1 MRVIAKTELGSNVLD
16 RQNTRG
22 RPSTSEEAEE
32 RWDEFGKKKVVRNK
46 LKSEQKGLCAYTE
59 FNISAFVSL
68 VSSTQYGCH
77 IEHIKPKS
85 RFPNETFDYENL
97 VVSVL
102 DAHDLH
108 SIKQGKLSVITQ
120 DPDDKSH
127 LNYFGGHAKL
137 HFYDA
142 HLFISPTNTDCEHLF
157 AFLEESGAI
166 APSPHLDEAEQEKAK
181 YTIDLLNLN
190 HPYLKNQRRQ
200 RIEEVVNVLDS
211 LDSTEAM
218 AAVIELETTEYK
230 AGQIASFPSAV
241 LSLVKCA

>member
-68 VSSTQYGCH
+68 ASSTQYGCH

-108 SIKQGKLSVITQ
+108 SIKQGRLSVITQ

-127 LNYFGGHAKL
+127 LNYFGGHAKFY
-137 HFYDA
+137 FYDA
-142 HLFISPTNTDCEHLF
+142 NLFISPTNPDCEHFF

-166 APSPHLDEAEQEKAK
+166 VPSPHLDEAEQEKAK
-181 YTIDLLNLN
+181 YTINLLNLN

-200 RIEEVVNVLDS
+200 RMAEVREDIDKTE
-211 LDSTEAM
+211 DSTKIVAL
-218 AAVIELETTEYK
+218 IELETTEYE

>member
-68 VSSTQYGCH
+68 ASSTQYGCH

-108 SIKQGKLSVITQ
+108 SIKQGKLSLITQ

-127 LNYFGGHAKL
+127 LNYFGGHAKFY
-137 HFYDA
+137 FYDA
-142 HLFISPTNTDCEHLF
+142 NLFISPTNPDCEHFF
-157 AFLEESGAI
+157 AFLEASGAI
-166 APSPHLDEAEQEKAK
+166 VPSPHLDDAEQEKAK
-181 YTIDLLNLN
+181 YTINLLNLN

-200 RIEEVVNVLDS
+200 RMAEVREDIDKTE
-211 LDSTEAM
+211 DSTKIVAL
-218 AAVIELETTEYK
+218 IELETTEYE

-241 LSLVKCA
+241 LSLVK

>member
-32 RWDEFGKKKVVRNK
+32 RWDQFGKKKVVRNK

-68 VSSTQYGCH
+68 ASSTQYGCH

-85 RFPNETFDYENL
+85 RFPAETFDYGNL

-108 SIKQGKLSVITQ
+108 SIKQGELSVSTQ
-120 DPDDKSH
+120 DPDDESH

-137 HFYDA
+137 YFYDA
-142 HLFISPTNTDCEHLF
+142 NLFISPTDPECERFF

-166 APSPHLDEAEQEKAK
+166 VPSPHLDDAEQEKAR
-181 YTIDLLNLN
+181 YTIKLLNLN

-200 RIEEVVNVLDS
+200 RMAEVREDIDKTEDS
-211 LDSTEAM
+211 AKIISL
-218 AAVIELETTEYK
+218 IELETSEQQT
-230 AGQIASFPSAV
+230 GQIASFPSSV
-241 LSLVKCA
+241 LSLIKGF

>member
-16 RQNTRG
+16 RQNTIG

-32 RWDEFGKKKVVRNK
+32 RWDGFGKKKVVRNK

-68 VSSTQYGCH
+68 ASSTQYGCH

-108 SIKQGKLSVITQ
+108 SIKQGELFVITQ
-120 DPDDKSH
+120 DPDDESH
-127 LNYFGGHAKL
+127 LNYFGGHAKFY
-137 HFYDA
+137 FYDA
-142 HLFISPTNTDCEHLF
+142 NLFISPTDPDCEHFF

-166 APSPHLDEAEQEKAK
+166 IPSPDLDDSEQEKAR
-181 YTIDLLNLN
+181 YTIELLNLN

-218 AAVIELETTEYK
+218 AAVIELETTEYE
-230 AGQIASFPSAV
+230 AGQIASFPSAIK
-241 LSLVKCA
+241 SLIQGA